1 MIKMEKLETKDKL
14 RIRGRVTATVR
25 DAKTGEILE
34 VIHGKNLVTDAG
46 EELFMKWM
54 NGEAADIITYC
65 AVGSDNTAPAEGD
78 TTLTAEI
85 DRLEI
90 TDQVRVG
97 ATITYSTFFASGDA
111 NGAWEEEGLI
121 TAAVGGTLVT
131 HTLFDAT
138 VNKDVTKTVTVSH
151 DLIMAGA

>member
-1 MIKMEKLETKDKL
+1 MEKIEFKDKL
-14 RIRGRVTATVR
+14 RISGRVTATIR

-34 VIHGKNLVTDAG
+34 IIHGKNLVTDDG

-78 TTLTAEI
+78 SALGAEI
-85 DRLEI
+85 GRILI
-90 TDQVRVG
+90 TDQTRVTT
-97 ATITYSTFFASGDA
+97 TITYSTFFGAADC
-111 NGAWEEEGLI
+111 NGAWEEEGLLN
-121 TAAVGGTLVT
+121 AAVAGVLVA
-131 HTLFDAT
+131 HSLFAAPIA
-138 VNKDVTKTVTVSH
+138 KDGTKTVTIDH

>member
-1 MIKMEKLETKDKL
+1 MKKEKIKDKMMIK
-14 RIRGRVTATVR
+14 GRVTATIR

-34 VIHGKNLVTDAG
+34 VISGKNLVTDAG

-54 NGEAADIITYC
+54 NGEAGDIITYC
-65 AVGSDNTAPAEGD
+65 AVGTDNTAPTEGD
-78 TTLTAEI
+78 TTLGAEI

-97 ATITYSTFFASGDA
+97 ATITYSTFFAVGDA
-111 NGAWEEEGLI
+111 NGVWEEEGLL

-138 VNKDVTKTVTVSH
+138 INKDVTKTVTVDH
-151 DLIMAGA
+151 ELIMAGA